1 MIAPRSG
8 TYYENVT
15 RGDNGVRTWRRRR
28 GGDGRARRR
37 WYPRAVNLLLVLVG
51 IVALYGGGDLL
62 VRHASRLARLLGVSP
77 MAVGLTVVA
86 FGTSAPE
93 LAATLVAAWRGE
105 PELALANVV
114 GSNIANVGL
123 ILGLTALAYPLV
135 AGGTFLRREVA
146 WLLAVTVVSL
156 PLLFDGL
163 LSRPEGLLLWAG
175 LALFIVVALRTGAL
189 PPAAAEVAAEVPA
202 AGSGRRGLGLSALM
216 LVVGVGLLAVGAQAL
231 VQGATALALTW
242 GIPQRVIGLTLVAV
256 GTSLPELA
264 SSLVAALRRETDI
277 ILGNVIGSNLFNL
290 LAVLGTAAVV
300 QPIAVAPDGLR
311 LDLWIMLAFSVALV
325 PLLLWGRDRLGRRG
339 GGALLVAYLVYAG
352 WLFA

>member
-1 MIAPRSG
+1 
-8 TYYENVT
+8 
-15 RGDNGVRTWRRRR
+15 
-28 GGDGRARRR
+28 
-37 WYPRAVNLLLVLVG
+37 VNLLLVLVG

-146 WLLAVTVVSL
+146 WLLAVTVASL
-156 PLLFDGL
+156 PLLYDGL

-175 LALFIVVALRTGAL
+175 LALFIVVALRTGAV
-189 PPAAAEVAAEVPA
+189 PPAAAEVAAEAPE
-202 AGSGRRGLGLSALM
+202 AGGRGLGFSALM

-231 VQGATALALTW
+231 VQGATALALAW

-264 SSLVAALRRETDI
+264 SSIVAALRRETDI

-300 QPIAVAPDGLR
+300 HPIAVAPAGLR